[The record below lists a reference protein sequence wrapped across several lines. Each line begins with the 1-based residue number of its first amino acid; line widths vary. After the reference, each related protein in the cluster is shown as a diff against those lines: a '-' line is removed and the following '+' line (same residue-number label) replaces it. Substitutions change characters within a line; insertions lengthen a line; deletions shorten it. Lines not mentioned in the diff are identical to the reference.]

1 MESASLDPYFLLH
14 PCVFSWHWCKG
25 SSVTKRPE
33 IILPENLSIAQG
45 LLDVCAVLYSLR
57 SSFSTW
63 ILVQE
68 KQRKKSQAENDFSQL
83 PKNEFYFSNHEGMVC
98 VCVGWWVWMCV
109 WVGVSVCIYVDRQL

>member
-33 IILPENLSIAQG
+33 IILPENLSTAQG

-57 SSFSTW
+57 SSFSNW

-83 PKNEFYFSNHEGMVC
+83 QKMNFILGTMRC
-98 VCVGWWVWMCV
+98 
-109 WVGVSVCIYVDRQL
+109 VGVSVGVGACMLVCVFM